1 MDQDYSGK
9 MMSSGLVMPLNTNQR
24 DWAWWANKA
33 VFVTV
38 RAFKEYGSPMPV
50 QKIHT
55 KSSSEQKLSKKIL
68 KFSLLE
74 EELTREAKVEFF
86 DNDEVESS
94 IWIISQ

>member
-1 MDQDYSGK
+1 
-9 MMSSGLVMPLNTNQR
+9 MSSGLVMPLNTNQR

>member
-1 MDQDYSGK
+1 
-9 MMSSGLVMPLNTNQR
+9 
-24 DWAWWANKA
+24 
-33 VFVTV
+33 
-38 RAFKEYGSPMPV
+38 MPV

>member
-1 MDQDYSGK
+1 MHQEYSGK
-9 MMSSGLVMPLNTNQR
+9 MMSSGSVMPLNTNQR

-55 KSSSEQKLSKKIL
+55 KSSSEQKLSKK
-68 KFSLLE
+68 FWSL
-74 EELTREAKVEFF
+74 VY
-86 DNDEVESS
+86 
-94 IWIISQ
+94 